1 MDFIWSYYHLL
12 LTRYCNSITLLLQ
25 LEKEYEELLVPPLTL
40 QLLVENA
47 VKHNRLHRELPLQ
60 IELAAIPGKRLMV
73 RNNINK
79 KETAVESTGI
89 GLQSINARYRM
100 LNLPGIIIEK
110 DAVHFSV
117 IIPLVEPTLSSA
129 R

>member
-1 MDFIWSYYHLL
+1 
-12 LTRYCNSITLLLQ
+12 
-25 LEKEYEELLVPPLTL
+25 
-40 QLLVENA
+40 
-47 VKHNRLHRELPLQ
+47 
-60 IELAAIPGKRLMV
+60 MV